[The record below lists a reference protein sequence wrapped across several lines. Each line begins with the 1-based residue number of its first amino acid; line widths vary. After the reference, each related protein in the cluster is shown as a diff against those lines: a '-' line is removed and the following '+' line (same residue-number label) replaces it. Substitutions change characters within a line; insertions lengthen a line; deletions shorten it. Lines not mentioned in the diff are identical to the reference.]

1 MNEASRDEKFSKI
14 LEDTQ
19 AHVRAYIAGMGVPP
33 SDTDDIAQDVYLE
46 LYRNLDGMPAD
57 LEPIRWLKGIARN
70 ICLNHFRRES
80 RTKTSADFEKL
91 IEHLDA
97 TPSTFDDVEEL
108 KHGMAMLARCLQ
120 ELSEKNRE
128 MLMMRYRDDQTS
140 DKIADAFS
148 TTAEAVR
155 ITLFRLRSKLRSC
168 MGRKLEK
175 PS

>member
-1 MNEASRDEKFSKI
+1 MNEASRDEAFSRI

-19 AHVRAYIAGMGVPP
+19 AHVRAYIAGMGVPS

-57 LEPIRWLKGIARN
+57 VEPIRWLKGIARN

-80 RTKTSADFEKL
+80 RTKTSPDFDKL
-91 IEHLDA
+91 IELLDA
-97 TPSTFDDVEEL
+97 TPSSFDDVDEL
-108 KHGMAMLARCLQ
+108 RHGMSVLSKCLEQ
-120 ELSEKNRE
+120 LSEKNRE
-128 MLMMRYRDDQTS
+128 MLMMRYRDDQNS
-140 DKIADAFS
+140 ERIADFFS

-155 ITLFRLRSKLRSC
+155 ITLFRVRSKLKTC
-168 MGRKLEK
+168 MSRKVEK